1 MIELT
6 DNEKYLIR
14 RGSEDLKRNNL
25 KNFYQRLV
33 NNTNDYKEVGHIT
46 QFFMEQGI
54 DVLGQFTA
62 IPNCMFFGADIES
75 IEIPDNITR
84 IGKHAFEECKN
95 LKNVQLSD
103 SLKTIDQAA
112 FRDCTNLKG
121 LVLPDSLTVIGAE
134 AFKGCDNIVILANKR
149 TAANRLRC
157 KQNEIAWYR
166 DHLFV
171 NNEGSEEGGE

>member
-14 RGSEDLKRNNL
+14 RGSEDLKKNNL

-46 QFFMEQGI
+46 RFFMEQGI
-54 DVLGQFTA
+54 DVMGQFTA

-84 IGKHAFEECKN
+84 IGKHAFEECKK
-95 LKNVQLSD
+95 LKDVKLSD
-103 SLKTIDQAA
+103 TLKAIDQAA
-112 FRDCTNLKG
+112 FRDCSELRR
-121 LVLPDSLTVIGAE
+121 VFLPDSVTVIGAE
-134 AFKGCDNIVILANKR
+134 AFKGCDKVAIFANKR

-157 KQNEIAWYR
+157 KQNEIEWYR

-171 NNEGSEEGGE
+171 NEEASEGGE